1 MPAITVR
8 HEGRTSRLAAGAE
21 SVMTRAENMDGE
33 RLACLGRL
41 LQPPPCLRW
50 ITVGSQ
56 VRRASHAVG
65 AASVGRPLGTAARL
79 GAARVREPQAQADYG
94 IGVAEVRGPQPP
106 AE

>member
-50 ITVGSQ
+50 IPVGSQ

-65 AASVGRPLGTAARL
+65 RASVGPPLEPASPLRPAGV
-79 GAARVREPQAQADYG
+79 RVQP
-94 IGVAEVRGPQPP
+94 PQPHYRLAVP
-106 AE
+106 PFGLP